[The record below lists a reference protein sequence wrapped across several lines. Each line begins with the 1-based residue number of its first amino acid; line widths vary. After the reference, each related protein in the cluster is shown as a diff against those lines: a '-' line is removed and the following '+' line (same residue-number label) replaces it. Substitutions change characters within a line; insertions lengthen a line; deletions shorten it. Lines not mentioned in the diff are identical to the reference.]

1 MVITEDN
8 KVILAKFVD
17 PEQKERTVDDAR
29 SLVKTWMKDT
39 GLNNIGMDI
48 IMRIDAH
55 EYFNK

>member
-1 MVITEDN
+1 MIITEDN
-8 KVILAKFVD
+8 KVILAKFVE
-17 PEQKERTVDDAR
+17 PKQKERTTDEAR

-39 GLNNIGMDI
+39 CLNNIGMDI

>member
-1 MVITEDN
+1 MIITKEG
-8 KVILAKFVD
+8 KIVLAKFVD
-17 PEQKERTVDDAR
+17 PEQKERTTDEAR

-48 IMRIDAH
+48 IMRIDAY

>member
-1 MVITEDN
+1 MTITKEG
-8 KVILAKFVD
+8 KIILAKFVD
-17 PEQKERTVDDAR
+17 PEQQERSADEAR
-29 SLVKTWMKDT
+29 SLVKTWMENT

>member
-1 MVITEDN
+1 MIITEDN

-17 PEQKERTVDDAR
+17 PEQKERTADDAR
-29 SLVKTWMKDT
+29 SLVKTWMKET
-39 GLNNIGMDI
+39 QLYNIGMDI